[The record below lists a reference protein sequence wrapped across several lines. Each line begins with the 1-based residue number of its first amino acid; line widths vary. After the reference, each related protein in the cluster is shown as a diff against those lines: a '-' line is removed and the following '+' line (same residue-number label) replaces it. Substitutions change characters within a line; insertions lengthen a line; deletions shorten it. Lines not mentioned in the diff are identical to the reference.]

1 MADWI
6 RMPFG
11 LVGQVG
17 ERMCSVGVGADH
29 IMIRGNFWVDV
40 TIEKFVA
47 LLCENVGGNQA
58 AVWSRA
64 RLRTLC

>member
-1 MADWI
+1 M
-6 RMPFG
+6 
-11 LVGQVG
+11 
-17 ERMCSVGVGADH
+17 GVGADH

-47 LLCENVGGNQA
+47 LLGENVGGNQA